1 MGSWASFEGK
11 SPELAEAGRRLLVG
25 EDGVAIAFLS
35 TCDDSLSPHISPICP
50 IFAGDHLYLSAAG
63 RTPKV
68 RDLRESGEFALHAFL
83 GENDEEFQVS
93 GGVNEIRDPSER
105 SAVHEAIPFPSFQR
119 EDPIFRLVITR
130 ALWVNWE
137 RAGLPDMKAIRRRW
151 SEEAGAVG

>member
-1 MGSWASFEGK
+1 
-11 SPELAEAGRRLLVG
+11 
-25 EDGVAIAFLS
+25 
-35 TCDDSLSPHISPICP
+35 
-50 IFAGDHLYLSAAG
+50 
-63 RTPKV
+63 V

-130 ALWVNWE
+130 ALWANWE